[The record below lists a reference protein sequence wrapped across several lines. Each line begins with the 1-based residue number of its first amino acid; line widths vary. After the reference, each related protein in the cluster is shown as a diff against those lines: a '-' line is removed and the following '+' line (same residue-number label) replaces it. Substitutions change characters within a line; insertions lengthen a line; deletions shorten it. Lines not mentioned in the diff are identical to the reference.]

1 MEYNASN
8 EELMGILKSHSVKQ
22 LKKEGLD
29 FLQILNSCIRVN
41 KAGKE
46 KYKDDTFAQSQNV
59 HIYVG
64 FYKDVA
70 SDLGVELTPALDTV
84 LSHILSIAN

>member
-1 MEYNASN
+1 MEYNVSN

-29 FLQILNSCIRVN
+29 FLQIVNSCIKVN
-41 KAGKE
+41 KEGKE
-46 KYKDDTFAQSQNV
+46 KHKDNSFAQSQNV
-59 HIYVG
+59 YIYVG
-64 FYKDVA
+64 FFKDVA
-70 SDLGVELTPALDTV
+70 ADLGVELTPALDTV